1 MTISFQLN
9 FFLLVPLDEM
19 KSTLTIICIELQSS
33 LISKI
38 DSIHIFICVAIR
50 IIHIHTYKH
59 ILFTPIRSVIYVI
72 VTGERVIFE
81 IGIIVYT
88 IA

>member
-38 DSIHIFICVAIR
+38 VSIHIFICVAIS
-50 IIHIHTYKH
+50 IHIHTYKH
-59 ILFTPIRSVIYVI
+59 ILFTSNRSVIYVI

-81 IGIIVYT
+81 IGIIVCS

>member
-1 MTISFQLN
+1 MNDNIISTK
-9 FFLLVPLDEM
+9 FLLLLLLDRM

-33 LISKI
+33 LTSEV
-38 DSIHIFICVAIR
+38 DSIHIFICVSIKIR
-50 IIHIHTYKH
+50 IHTYKH

-81 IGIIVYT
+81 IGIIVCS